1 MRGSANTGAS
11 GTEKYTRTYG
21 RGPRAVDTDA
31 SDVVAAVRG
40 SYCLS
45 TVKTSLLETYLR
57 STRTVECEHTDAALE
72 VVEGEVPRDLRGVL
86 YRNGPGKME
95 VFGQPYGH
103 PFDGD
108 GMVTR
113 FSFEKGAVRYT
124 NRYVQ
129 TLELR
134 AEARAQRMLYRSF
147 GTNLPGG
154 VRRNALRLNFKNAAN
169 TSVVLH
175 AGRLLALWEGGLPHA
190 LDPVTLFT
198 HGRYD
203 YAGRLQN
210 PGSRLARAVAP
221 ELPFSAHPK
230 RDVDTGDLV
239 NFGTLIGPQPRLALY
254 RVDPAGVMGAPRL
267 VDLEAL
273 SFVHDFVLTRRY
285 AVFFLPSVAFDIPR
299 TFLGL
304 TTPVASLRSRPGGGS
319 KVLLVPR
326 DGGAPRRIA
335 MDDGFVFHFANG
347 FDDADGRVIVDAM
360 RLPDLPRADATV
372 RFLAGEDV
380 ALPEAR
386 PTRFVIDPVRGTVVS
401 HAPVG
406 FSAELPTVDPRTVG
420 RAYRSFWA
428 VAGNG
433 PSQGPFMTRVAR
445 VEMATGAVQSIDFA
459 PDLPGEPVFVPRPG
473 SSADEG
479 WVLVVV
485 YRAATHRSDLVV
497 LDAEGLAP
505 VCRLALP
512 HHLPPGFHGTW
523 APAAGTPG

>member
-1 MRGSANTGAS
+1 MKN
-11 GTEKYTRTYG
+11 
-21 RGPRAVDTDA
+21 P
-31 SDVVAAVRG
+31 
-40 SYCLS
+40 
-45 TVKTSLLETYLR
+45 LLETYLR
-57 STRTVECEHTDAALE
+57 ATRTVEREHTDAALE
-72 VVEGEVPRDLRGVL
+72 LVEGEVPPDLRGVL

-95 VFGQPYGH
+95 VFGQAYEH

-113 FSFEKGAVRYT
+113 FSFEAGAVRYT

-129 TLELR
+129 TEELR
-134 AEARAQRMLYRSF
+134 AEARARRMLYRSF

-154 VRRNALRLNFKNAAN
+154 VRRNALRLKFKNAAN

-175 AGRLLALWEGGLPHA
+175 GGRLLALWEGGLPHA
-190 LDPVTLFT
+190 LDPVTLAT

-203 YAGRLQN
+203 YGGRLQN
-210 PGSRLARAVAP
+210 RGSAMARAVAP

-239 NFGTLIGPQPRLALY
+239 NFGTLLGPRPRLALY
-254 RVDPAGVMGAPRL
+254 RVDPAGAMDAPRL
-267 VDLEAL
+267 VDLDAL

-304 TTPVASLRSRPGGGS
+304 TTPVASLRARPDGRS
-319 KVLLVPR
+319 TVLLVPR
-326 DGGAPRRIA
+326 DGGAPRRIPA
-335 MDDGFVFHFANG
+335 GDGFVFHFANG

-360 RLPDLPRADATV
+360 RMPDLPRADATG
-372 RFLAGEDV
+372 RLLAGEDV

-386 PTRFVIDPVRGTVVS
+386 PTRFVIDPARGSVS
-401 HAPVG
+401 EEAPMG
-406 FSAELPTVDPRTVG
+406 FSAELPTIDSRCVG
-420 RAYRSFWA
+420 RPYRSFWA
-428 VAGNG
+428 VAGDG
-433 PSQGPFMTRVAR
+433 RSPGPFMTRIAR
-445 VEMATGAVQSIDFA
+445 VEMATGASRSVDF
-459 PDLPGEPVFVPRPG
+459 PGDLPGEPVFVPRPD
-473 SSADEG
+473 SPAEVG

-497 LDAEGLAP
+497 LDAESLAP

-512 HHLPPGFHGTW
+512 HHVPPGFHGTW
-523 APAAGTPG
+523 SPAA